1 MNEDRLRRNVINMTY
16 EHGCSRRRRERDV
29 VFPYGKA
36 LSCLL
41 LLSIGIMVIYRLSE
55 AAGKAVESA
64 CMGAIIVSF
73 IAAATGILPIYK
85 VWGKEL
91 IWVALGVFLSGVIR
105 MLIGF
110 LGVAIIIIFTDI
122 QRIQFVGFLA
132 LFYVAFLAIDAW
144 LGLWLLRHTD
154 IEEAENQEAA
164 IHGNIWDIVIR
175 NRRSA

>member
-1 MNEDRLRRNVINMTY
+1 
-16 EHGCSRRRRERDV
+16 
-29 VFPYGKA
+29 
-36 LSCLL
+36 
-41 LLSIGIMVIYRLSE
+41 
-55 AAGKAVESA
+55 
-64 CMGAIIVSF
+64 
-73 IAAATGILPIYK
+73 
-85 VWGKEL
+85 L

-132 LFYVAFLAIDAW
+132 LFYAAFLAIDAW

-175 NRRSA
+175 DRRSA